1 MDKYFHGGAPKLKKI
16 LPPSITQAPSCASYG
31 AAAVCRRDRVYLTK
45 DLREAMIFA
54 ALHPSDNGAVYEVIP
69 VGAVENDPDY
79 NGPAGI
85 CVEAVAA
92 EIVRVVPVKRKELFK
107 IRRWILQS

>member
-1 MDKYFHGGAPKLKKI
+1 MDRYFHGGAPNLKKI

-45 DLREAMIFA
+45 DVREAMIFA
-54 ALHPSDNGAVYEVIP
+54 ALHPSDRGTVYEVRP

-79 NGPAGI
+79 LGPPGQ
-85 CVEAVAA
+85 CVAVESADV
-92 EIVRVVPVKRKELFK
+92 IGVIPVKRKELFK
-107 IRRWILQS
+107 IRKWVLTT